1 MILYMDKITEYFRA
15 GAENLNENK
24 YFIGFAM
31 ILLNIGARF
40 IIDELDDD
48 LRKII
53 SSPYI
58 RRFFIFCSFFMATKD
73 IFISLVLTIV
83 FVIII
88 NEFMGKDGEE
98 EKTKDIKKG
107 GSYNKDEL
115 EKTIQKLK
123 AIQATM

>member
-1 MILYMDKITEYFRA
+1 MIDKIKEYFKA

-24 YFIGFAM
+24 YFIGFTM

-53 SSPYI
+53 SGPYV

-73 IFISLVLTIV
+73 IFTAFILTII

-88 NEFMGKDGEE
+88 NEIMGKD
-98 EKTKDIKKG
+98 EKIDTKNEKKSG
-107 GSYNKDEL
+107 ASYNKAEL
-115 EKTIQKLK
+115 DKTIQKLK
-123 AIQATM
+123 TIQMTM

>member
-1 MILYMDKITEYFRA
+1 MDKITEYFRA

-48 LRKII
+48 LRKLV

>member
-1 MILYMDKITEYFRA
+1 MDKITEYFRA